1 MAVEADAPARRTR
14 MPWMVSF
21 LGRRLVWAAI
31 TLFIYLTVVFFF
43 VQWWVPTDFSS
54 QFAIGGG
61 SEAAAES
68 LGLNRP
74 MVVRY
79 LEYVSGLLGGDLGRS
94 FEGQS
99 VWSRISSAAP
109 VTILVFAVGAVI
121 AYVVGEFLGRVA
133 AWRRRTVR
141 GSAVS
146 VLGVLSATIFPPF
159 LVFVLVRYMR
169 GPMIELRNALAL
181 PTDSLDVW
189 QESRVEPDQVLLLV
203 ALALLGAVIGGL
215 LVRAYA
221 HRHRLRWLSLS
232 AFPVT
237 LVSAL
242 VAVYLAGVGR
252 ETVDL
257 MYRVDMTTTIG
268 AGSPILVLIGVVLL
282 SFGQVLFMM
291 RVGVEDEQQE
301 DYVLTARAKGIA
313 EREVRDVHVGRNALI
328 PTLAASFL
336 ALPTLLA
343 GMVIIEFE
351 LQVRGLSWAFFQ
363 AVENQDIPVM
373 MGVLT
378 ILGLLGVGLRLVTD
392 LVIAHLD
399 PRQRQTRI

>member
-1 MAVEADAPARRTR
+1 
-14 MPWMVSF
+14 MVAF
-21 LGRRLVWAAI
+21 LGRRLVGAVI
-31 TLFIYLTVVFFF
+31 TLFLYLTLVFFF
-43 VQWWVPTDFSS
+43 VQWWVPIDFSS
-54 QFAIGGG
+54 QFAMGGG
-61 SEAAAES
+61 ADAAAEL

-74 MVVRY
+74 LVVRY
-79 LEYVSGLLGGDLGRS
+79 VEYMGGLVTGDLGTS
-94 FEGQS
+94 FGGGP
-99 VWSRISSAAP
+99 VWSTISAAAP

-133 AWRRRTVR
+133 AWRRRTAP
-141 GSAVS
+141 GAAVS

-169 GPMIELRNALAL
+169 GPMIALRNVLGL
-181 PTDSLDVW
+181 PTDSLHIW
-189 QESRVEPDQVLLLV
+189 QESRVQPNQVLLLV

-215 LVRAYA
+215 LLRAYA
-221 HRHRLRWLSLS
+221 HRHRLRWLSLA
-232 AFPVT
+232 AFPVP
-237 LVSAL
+237 LLAAV

-252 ETVDL
+252 EAVDL
-257 MYRVDMTTTIG
+257 MYRVEVATSIG

-291 RVGVEDEQQE
+291 RVGIEDEQHE
-301 DYVLTARAKGIA
+301 DYVLTARAKGLT

-328 PTLAASFL
+328 PALAASFL

-363 AVENQDIPVM
+363 AVENQDIPIM

-399 PRQRQTRI
+399 PRQRQGRI